1 MARSSWA
8 CTACAKPYPKWQ
20 GLCSECGEAAT
31 IEEVTAPAAKGRVS
45 AGVKTTRRT
54 GPVTP
59 AARLGTID
67 AASHIHRST
76 GLAEVDRALGG
87 GLPPGSTVLLLASP
101 GAGKST
107 LALQIA
113 GHEATRG
120 GTVLIAAGEE
130 SAAQVKA
137 RADRLGLDPGLDIH
151 VVTDPDISVIVAHMD
166 ALSPSLLIVDSLQTM
181 ASPDV
186 DGRAGGVA
194 QLAEVTQV
202 LNRVCKQTTTT
213 GIFVSQVIKDTTQ
226 FSGPQSVAHEV
237 DSVVSLEAPTDSP
250 LRTLR
255 VNKNRHGEIGMVA
268 YLRHTETGLE
278 EVADPSSLFTAERA
292 EPTPGSALTISMDGT
307 RAITA
312 EVQALLAPTQASNPR
327 RVVSGM
333 PAPRVQMLL
342 AVAERHAKVKMW
354 QSDAYVSTV
363 GGASLTDPGAD
374 LAVVLAVASS
384 ALDISVPHTLAA
396 IGEVALSGDVRPVG
410 LLTERLREAARMGF
424 GTVLVPGK
432 AKFTAPD
439 GLAVVRVDH
448 VTRAISALQS
458 TRAAA

>member
-1 MARSSWA
+1 MPRSTWR
-8 CTACAKPYPKWQ
+8 CTACSKPYPKWQ
-20 GLCSECGEAAT
+20 GFCSCGEAGT
-31 IEEVTAPAAKGRVS
+31 IEEGAPQVAGGRVS
-45 AGVKTTRRT
+45 AGVKTARRQA
-54 GPVTP
+54 PVARAP
-59 AARLGTID
+59 RLGDVD
-67 AASHIHRST
+67 ASAHTRRST
-76 GLAEVDRALGG
+76 GLGEVDRALGG
-87 GLPPGSTVLLLASP
+87 GLTAGSTSLLMASP

-113 GHEATRG
+113 AYEARSG
-120 GTVLIAAGEE
+120 GCVLIAAGEE

-137 RADRLGLDPGLDIH
+137 RADRLGVGPDLNIH
-151 VVTDPDISVIVAHMD
+151 VVTDPDISVIIAHIDTLKPTM
-166 ALSPSLLIVDSLQTM
+166 LILDSLQTM

-202 LNRVCKQTTTT
+202 LNRVCKENTIT
-213 GIFVSQVIKDTTQ
+213 GIFVSQVTKSVDN
-226 FSGPQSVAHEV
+226 FSGPQAVAHEV
-237 DSVVSLEAPTDSP
+237 DSVIALEAPTDSP

-255 VNKNRHGEIGMVA
+255 VSKNRHGEIGMVA
-268 YLRHTETGLE
+268 YMRHTETGLE
-278 EVADPSSLFTAERA
+278 EVSDPSALFTAERA
-292 EPTPGSALTISMDGT
+292 EPTPGSALTVTMDGT

-342 AVAERHAKVKMW
+342 AVAERHAGVKMW

-384 ALDISVPHTLAA
+384 ALDIAVPHSLAA

-424 GTVLVPGK
+424 RTVLVPGK
-432 AKFTAPD
+432 AKFTAPE
-439 GLAVVRVDH
+439 GLSVVRVDH
-448 VTRAISALQS
+448 VTRAINAIQSA
-458 TRAAA
+458 RAAT